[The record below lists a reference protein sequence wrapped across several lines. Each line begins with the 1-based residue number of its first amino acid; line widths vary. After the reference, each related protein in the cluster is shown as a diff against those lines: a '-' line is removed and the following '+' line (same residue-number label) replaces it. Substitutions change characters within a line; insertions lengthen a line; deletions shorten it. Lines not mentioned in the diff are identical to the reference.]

1 MSVRRILSE
10 KKSDFAVEAK
20 GILHDVSA
28 DLDIKTLT
36 NVRVINRYD
45 VSGITDEEYENA
57 KSVVFSE
64 PPVDDVYDEKVDLDD
79 SCFVL
84 NIESLPGQYDQR
96 ADSAAQCIQFLTQ
109 KERPIV
115 KTAKVVAFY
124 GSLTDDQKN
133 AIRKYLINPVECRE
147 ASSEKPETLEDKYDI
162 PTAVETIGDF
172 TDLDDSGL

>member
-45 VSGITDEEYENA
+45 VSGITDEEYESA

-96 ADSAAQCIQFLTQ
+96 ADSAVF
-109 KERPIV
+109 
-115 KTAKVVAFY
+115 
-124 GSLTDDQKN
+124 
-133 AIRKYLINPVECRE
+133 
-147 ASSEKPETLEDKYDI
+147 
-162 PTAVETIGDF
+162 
-172 TDLDDSGL
+172 

>member
-57 KSVVFSE
+57 
-64 PPVDDVYDEKVDLDD
+64 
-79 SCFVL
+79 
-84 NIESLPGQYDQR
+84 
-96 ADSAAQCIQFLTQ
+96 
-109 KERPIV
+109 
-115 KTAKVVAFY
+115 
-124 GSLTDDQKN
+124 
-133 AIRKYLINPVECRE
+133 
-147 ASSEKPETLEDKYDI
+147 
-162 PTAVETIGDF
+162 
-172 TDLDDSGL
+172 